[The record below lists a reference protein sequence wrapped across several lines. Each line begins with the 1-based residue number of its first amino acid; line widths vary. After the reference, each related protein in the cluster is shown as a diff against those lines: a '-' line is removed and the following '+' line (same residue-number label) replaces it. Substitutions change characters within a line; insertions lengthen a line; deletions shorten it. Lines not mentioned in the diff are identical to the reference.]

1 VPSISGVTPRARVER
16 ECERVGR
23 AVVVSKCVDIL
34 NRRGAD
40 SAFLHVIGGP
50 AADTILDGRE
60 GGVGGYWPRTWAVRA
75 LLYAW
80 QDSAIP
86 AVLAAITDD
95 SWRVRE
101 MAAKVVARHQIDS
114 ALEAIVQLAR
124 DDHPRVSA
132 AAARALQRL
141 TRESV

>member
-1 VPSISGVTPRARVER
+1 VER

-23 AVVVSKCVDIL
+23 DVVVGKCVDVL
-34 NRRGAD
+34 SRRGVD

-50 AADTILDGRE
+50 AAGTILDGRE
-60 GGVGGYWPRTWAVRA
+60 GGVDGYWPRTWAARA

-86 AVLAAITDD
+86 AVLAATTDD

-101 MAAKVVARHQIDS
+101 MAAKVVARHQVDS
-114 ALEAIVQLAR
+114 ALEAITLLAR
-124 DDHPRVSA
+124 DEHPRVSA
-132 AAARALQRL
+132 AAARAVQRL
-141 TRESV
+141 TRDRV